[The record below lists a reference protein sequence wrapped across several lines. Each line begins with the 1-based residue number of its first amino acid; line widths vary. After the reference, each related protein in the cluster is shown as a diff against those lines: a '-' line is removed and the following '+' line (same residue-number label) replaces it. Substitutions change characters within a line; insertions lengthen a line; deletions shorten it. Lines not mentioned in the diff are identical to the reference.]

1 MKLLKILALVF
12 LISSLNQCITYLN
25 KDFPAYN
32 PAKIDKKIGNID
44 FVLYYNHYNAAGERS
59 LISEAVHKANKQA
72 FNDIIGGCKCI
83 NKFNIYV
90 DGLDDISKLNSKNL
104 VNIEVTSK
112 VKPTSSLILSSTLFV
127 ITAGLFPV
135 FGEINGK
142 TEFVAFNQGK
152 EIKRYTYENDVI
164 EVRQILLLFVMP
176 FRNRSYITN
185 QNVPDNFV
193 NDIYR
198 DKLYSSDSN

>member
-1 MKLLKILALVF
+1 MKFLKILALVF
-12 LISSLNQCITYLN
+12 LIGSLNQCITYLK
-25 KDFPAYN
+25 KDVPAYN

-44 FVLYYNHYNAAGERS
+44 FVLFYNHYNSIGERS
-59 LISEAVHKANKQA
+59 NVSEAVHKANKQA
-72 FNDIIGGCKCI
+72 FTDIIGGCKCI

-90 DGLDDISKLNSKNL
+90 DGLDDIKNLNSKNL

-112 VKPTSSLILSSTLFV
+112 VPLNSSLVLSSTLFV

-152 EIKRYTYENDVI
+152 EIKRYTYENDVV
-164 EVRQILLLFVMP
+164 EVRHSLLLFAMP
-176 FRNRSYITN
+176 FRQISYITN

-198 DKLYSSDSN
+198 DKLYPFDSK

>member
-1 MKLLKILALVF
+1 MKFLKILSIFF
-12 LISSLNQCITYLN
+12 LISTLNQCITYLK
-25 KDFPAYN
+25 KDNPVYN
-32 PAKIDKKIGNID
+32 PAKVEKKIGNID
-44 FVLYYNHYNAAGERS
+44 FVLYYNHYNAVGERAAV
-59 LISEAVHKANKQA
+59 SEAVHRANKQA
-72 FNDIIGGCKCI
+72 FTDIIGGCNCI
-83 NKFNIYV
+83 SKFNIYV

-112 VKPTSSLILSSTLFV
+112 VKPTSSLILTSTLFV
-127 ITAGLFPV
+127 ITGGLFPV

-142 TEFVAFNQGK
+142 TEFVAFDQGK
-152 EIKRYTYENDVI
+152 EIKRYTYENDVV

-176 FRNRSYITN
+176 FRQRSYITN

-198 DKLYSSDSN
+198 DKLYP